1 MSNTFYLYPILRN
14 DASDPNNPD
23 EYTSR
28 DYPGCKFIIQSDL
41 TSQLVDDQRQV
52 NLTIEGALQQE
63 ILSGIITEKKAKC
76 VLSILCENTFYSKD
90 INLTLDP
97 NGQFTTEVKIEGG
110 DLHEELKI
118 QAVIIACA
126 KFPLTLAGGNTYD
139 IESGQ
144 ILAMSNELAFFLDPK
159 VGRPVH
165 EFFIVNAHNEQNKP
179 WWVEFNGN
187 DTENIHL
194 YVSTEEKEILDKL
207 AETQDPNTLAILHNA
222 IMIPVLQNAIIQM
235 QENDG
240 VSKENLN
247 YRSLEQSILEVDKN
261 FFSTP
266 DEEKV
271 IKSFEIAQKIV
282 AKFPNYKGCT
292 PLLRMLKE
300 IGGMGDLDG

>member
-14 DASDPNNPD
+14 DAGDPNNPD

-28 DYPGCKFIIQSDL
+28 DYPGCKFIIHSDL

-52 NLTIEGALQQE
+52 NLTIQGALQQE
-63 ILSGIITEKKAKC
+63 ILSGHITENRAVC
-76 VLSILCENTFYSKD
+76 VLSILCENTFFSQD
-90 INLTLDP
+90 IYPTFDR
-97 NGQFTTEVKIEGG
+97 NGQFTAEVRIEGG
-110 DLHEELKI
+110 LLHEGLKI
-118 QAVIIACA
+118 QAVIIACTE
-126 KFPLTLAGGNTYD
+126 FSLTLDGRNTYI
-139 IESGQ
+139 IESEQ

-165 EFFIVNAHNEQNKP
+165 EFFIVNAHKEQNKP

-187 DTENIHL
+187 DNENIHL

-222 IMIPVLQNAIIQM
+222 IMIPVLQNAILQM

-247 YRSLEQSILEVDKN
+247 YRSLEQSILGVDKN

-271 IKSFEIAQKIV
+271 SKSFEIAQKIV
-282 AKFPNYKGCT
+282 AQFPNYKGRT
-292 PLLRMLKE
+292 PLLRMLQE
-300 IGGMGDLDG
+300 IGGIGDLDG